1 MKNIPHSMKQNQ
13 GNHTKKLYNLQK
25 SSKILK
31 MWNFVDFVE
40 FVEYGRSVC
49 EDSGLSGPTAP
60 MPLSSMQRPLRMLA
74 LPPSFRWRS
83 HGRQCSHWQIR
94 KMVGVF
100 SNLRNNMEYYI
111 YIYNWIENLH
121 TCVHYHYLS
130 LVRVLWVQQRALL
143 QWLSDLKQVFFAQK
157 CHGWS
162 TGIQGPWSLRSFY
175 NGTQWNPKSAK
186 DYRARDSRIS
196 RCMLSYAIICCCCAQ
211 CLNHHSICVECL
223 SMSQHFSQVPLCLQ
237 LSSTKLITWRGT
249 SEKLPLKIVGIL
261 PNRTT
266 HNLSPQ
272 ESSPEAKVLT

>member
-1 MKNIPHSMKQNQ
+1 MLENSRKTLTIQILLPQNTIDYHHHTDTNNTFHRSTSHHITTSPQHLCPAVQLSSMCRAGLAVGVAMALCCDGLRKLLTGAEGLDKTRRREICRIQPQLSVGSRYEKNMKEITTILDMKNIPHSMKQNQ

-31 MWNFVDFVE
+31 MWNFVDFAE

-111 YIYNWIENLH
+111 YI
-121 TCVHYHYLS
+121 
-130 LVRVLWVQQRALL
+130 
-143 QWLSDLKQVFFAQK
+143 
-157 CHGWS
+157 
-162 TGIQGPWSLRSFY
+162 
-175 NGTQWNPKSAK
+175 
-186 DYRARDSRIS
+186 
-196 RCMLSYAIICCCCAQ
+196 
-211 CLNHHSICVECL
+211 
-223 SMSQHFSQVPLCLQ
+223 
-237 LSSTKLITWRGT
+237 
-249 SEKLPLKIVGIL
+249 
-261 PNRTT
+261 
-266 HNLSPQ
+266 
-272 ESSPEAKVLT
+272 